1 MQKPPPVDV
10 LLKALESFAR
20 NVANVLTQ
28 PGIDWQ
34 RSRGDEDWSLTEV
47 ICHLRDVEREVHQP
61 RFKVLIED
69 DEVFLPGAV
78 ADKWVEER
86 NYRAQNGPV
95 ALEDFLAAREQ
106 TLSLLAGLDAEVW
119 QRQGQH
125 AFFGPT
131 TMHELLYLAVQHDE
145 AHWEQINQLVGAS

>member
-10 LLKALESFAR
+10 LLEALESFAR
-20 NVANVLTQ
+20 NIASVMTKPSIN
-28 PGIDWQ
+28 WQ

-61 RFKVLIED
+61 RFEVLIEE

-78 ADKWVEER
+78 ADRWVEER
-86 NYRAQNGPV
+86 NYRTQNGPV
-95 ALEDFLAAREQ
+95 ALENFLAAREQ
-106 TLSLLAGLDAEVW
+106 TLSLLEGLDADVW

-145 AHWEQINQLVGAS
+145 AHWEQIIELIEAG